1 MENEGIATLL
11 IEDHVLIREGLQR
24 AFEKTE
30 FFVVA
35 QAASLN
41 EAIIQ
46 LARSKPKMILLDLNL
61 PDGNG
66 NEVIPFIRST
76 CKESVIVVLTMAAD
90 YEQLAIAK
98 AAGATAYVLK
108 SSPLPELLS
117 AMRRA
122 ITHPRRFSG
131 AASISVPRL
140 SDSKPLAFDLTSRE
154 LEILH
159 ILVTGLSAREIGS
172 QLFISEATVKTHLA
186 SLYRK
191 LAVNNRVQAIE
202 SARKHGLLLVE

>member
-1 MENEGIATLL
+1 MQKESIATLL
-11 IEDHVLIREGLQR
+11 IDDHVLIREGLQR

-41 EAIIQ
+41 EAIIN
-46 LARSKPKMILLDLNL
+46 LTRSSPKMILLDLNL

-76 CKESVIVVLTMAAD
+76 CQESVIVVLTMEAD

-98 AAGATAYVLK
+98 AAGASAYVLK

-122 ITHPRRFSG
+122 LTHPRRFSG
-131 AASISVPRL
+131 APSISVPTI
-140 SDSKPLAFDLTSRE
+140 SDFKPLTFDLTSRE

-159 ILVTGLSAREIGS
+159 ILATGFSAREIGS
-172 QLFISEATVKTHLA
+172 QLFITEATIKTHLA
-186 SLYRK
+186 SIYRK
-191 LAVNNRVQAIE
+191 MQVSNRVQAIE
-202 SARKHGLLLVE
+202 SARKQGLLLAE